1 MTTVNSVLTASYD
14 SPLHDIRPE
23 TITRFIIDATRTDA
37 ISNNR
42 ENSHNKLA
50 LVFLNEMINNA
61 NNKELCKLL
70 AKELITLEINMI
82 HQEDLKNEMKELTG
96 KLMVVSFITEF

>member
-1 MTTVNSVLTASYD
+1 MTTVNSVLTAPYD

-23 TITRFIIDATRTDA
+23 TITHFIIDATRADA
-37 ISNNR
+37 ISNTR

-50 LVFLNEMINNA
+50 LIFLNEMLNNA

-70 AKELITLEINMI
+70 AKELVTLEINMI
-82 HQEDLKNEMKELTG
+82 QQEDLKNEMKELTN
-96 KLMVVSFITEF
+96 KLIMVSSIRI